1 MTIERGSPTRGHFW
15 PRTVGGVVGLLA
27 LAMTAGGVWLIA
39 LGGSWYYA
47 LAGLALGVA
56 AVQLLRGLRSGAW
69 WYFGT
74 LAATVAWT
82 LWESGLDYWGWIPR
96 DGLLVLLGLAVALC
110 LPRLY
115 PRSPRPLWVGLSA
128 ALALVFVGAFA
139 LVFAPHHVF
148 RSGQA
153 LPGASAAS
161 PAAPGASTGSADVQ
175 PANAPKDGDWAA
187 YGRDN
192 AASRYSPLTQ
202 ITPQNVA
209 KLKQAW
215 VFHTGDLPKQRYGA
229 ETTPL
234 KIGDRLYLCTARN
247 VLIALDAHDGHQLWR
262 YDPKVQAASSPY
274 TAACRGVAYYAAPA
288 APLAASTGGA
298 GDSPITSAAAPAMPT
313 AASSTE
319 TPSTGAD
326 TSHIA
331 AAPGAPGACTDRI
344 IEGTLDG
351 RLIAVSAETGKP
363 CADFGDHGQV
373 DITRGMGETPPGYVA
388 ITSAPTIVRGVVVTG
403 HQVLDGQRRWAPSG
417 VILGYDAVSGK
428 LRWAWDMVH
437 PERSGLPPPGK
448 TFARGTPDMWTTA
461 TGDEQLGLVYIPL
474 GAPAGQYLSSSR
486 RPAENEYSDSLV
498 ALDVSTGKP
507 VWHFQ
512 SQQRGV
518 WDYDLGSQASLM
530 EYPSAGG
537 AVPALVLPTKQG
549 DMYVLDRRTGQPLT
563 GIDHRPVPG
572 GGVEP
577 GQRAAAQP
585 FSRIHT
591 VRKRDLTARDMWGI
605 TPIDQLA
612 CRIEFRQ
619 ADYRGVYTPPSAKQ
633 PWIEYPGYNGGS
645 DWGGVAIDPRRGV
658 IVANYNDIPNYDRM
672 VPRAKA
678 QKAGWKPRDEDD
690 SNNQAGPETT
700 GFAQL
705 DTPYGY
711 TINAGWRMAV
721 TGMPCKEPPYG
732 GIQAVDL
739 KTGKTLWD
747 RPLGTALRNGPFG
760 LSSHLPF
767 TIGTPN
773 NGGSVVTASGL
784 VFVAAATDDLIRA
797 IDLASG
803 KTLWTARLPAGGQ
816 ATPIVYRVDGR
827 EYLVIMAAGHH
838 FMETPEGDALV
849 AFALPR

>member
-1 MTIERGSPTRGHFW
+1 MTIERDG
-15 PRTVGGVVGLLA
+15 RTTGRTWAMAVGAVIGLLA
-27 LAMTAGGVWLIA
+27 LAMTGGGAWLIA

-47 LAGLALGVA
+47 LAGLALLVA
-56 AVQLLRGLRSGAW
+56 AVQLLRGRRSGAW
-69 WYFGT
+69 WYFGV
-74 LAATVAWT
+74 LAATALWT
-82 LWESGLDYWGWIPR
+82 LWEIGLDYWGWIPR
-96 DGLLVLLGLAVALC
+96 DGLLVLLGIAVALC
-110 LPRLY
+110 LPRLE
-115 PRSPRPLWVGLSA
+115 PRTRRPASLGLA
-128 ALALVFVGAFA
+128 AGLALIFVGAFA
-139 LVFAPHHVF
+139 LVFAPHNVYH
-148 RSGQA
+148 SGQP
-153 LPGASAAS
+153 LPASGPVATTAAVGN
-161 PAAPGASTGSADVQ
+161 AAAQ
-175 PANAPKDGDWAA
+175 PANAPADNDWGA

-192 AASRYSPLTQ
+192 AATRYSPLRQ
-202 ITPQNVA
+202 ITPQNVTH
-209 KLKQAW
+209 LKQAW
-215 VFHTGDLPKQRYGA
+215 VFHTGDLPKKRYGA

-234 KIGDRLYLCTARN
+234 KIGNRLYLCTARN
-247 VLIALDAHDGHQLWR
+247 VLIALDARDGHQLWR
-262 YDPKVQAASSPY
+262 YDPKVQTPSIPY
-274 TAACRGVAYYAAPA
+274 TAACRGVAYYATPATAAVPPPA
-288 APLAASTGGA
+288 AAAKPT
-298 GDSPITSAAAPAMPT
+298 DSAAPPPAEP
-313 AASSTE
+313 
-319 TPSTGAD
+319 
-326 TSHIA
+326 SHIA
-331 AAPGAPGACTDRI
+331 AAAGAPGACTQRI

-351 RLIAVSAETGKP
+351 RLIAVDADTGRP
-363 CADFGDHGQV
+363 CAEFGDHGQV

-417 VILGYDAVSGK
+417 VILGYDAVTGQ

-437 PERSGLPPPGK
+437 PERNGLPPPGE

-486 RPAENEYSDSLV
+486 RPAENAYSDSLV
-498 ALDVSTGKP
+498 ALDVATGKP
-507 VWHFQ
+507 AWHFQ

-518 WDYDLGSQASLM
+518 WDYDLGSQASLVDF
-530 EYPSAGG
+530 PAANGT
-537 AVPALVLPTKQG
+537 VPALVLPTKQG

-563 GIDHRPVPG
+563 GIERRPVPG

-577 GQRAAAQP
+577 GQRAATQP
-585 FSRIHT
+585 FSSFHT
-591 VRKRDLTARDMWGI
+591 VRKSDLTARSMWGL
-605 TPIDQLA
+605 TPVDQLA
-612 CRIEFRQ
+612 CRIQFRQ
-619 ADYRGVYTPPSAKQ
+619 ANYRGVYTPPSARR

-645 DWGGVAIDPRRGV
+645 DWGGVAIDPHRGV

-672 VPRAKA
+672 VPRAQA

-690 SNNQAGPETT
+690 SDNKAGPETT

-711 TINAGWRMAV
+711 TINAGWRMVV

-739 KTGKTLWD
+739 KTGRTLWD

-784 VFVAAATDDLIRA
+784 IFVAAATDDLIRA

-849 AFALPR
+849 AYALPR

>member
-1 MTIERGSPTRGHFW
+1 MIERDGRATGRGW
-15 PRTVGGVVGLLA
+15 PITLGVVIGLLA
-27 LAMTAGGVWLIA
+27 LAMIGGGAWLIT

-47 LAGLALGVA
+47 LAGLALLVA
-56 AVQLLRGLRSGAW
+56 AVQLARGLRSGAW
-69 WYFGT
+69 WFFGV
-74 LAATVAWT
+74 LAATVLWT

-96 DGLLVLLGLAVALC
+96 DGLLVLLGIAVALC
-110 LPRLY
+110 LPRLV
-115 PRSPRPLWVGLSA
+115 PHTRRPVWIGLA
-128 ALALVFVGAFA
+128 VVLALVFAGAFA
-139 LVFAPHHVF
+139 LVFAPHNVYH
-148 RSGQA
+148 SGQP
-153 LPGASAAS
+153 LPAAGRVASAAPVIA
-161 PAAPGASTGSADVQ
+161 PAQ
-175 PANAPKDGDWAA
+175 PANAPAAGDWAA
-187 YGRDN
+187 YGRNN
-192 AASRYSPLTQ
+192 AATRYTPLNQ
-202 ITPQNVA
+202 ITPQNVDQ
-209 KLKQAW
+209 LKQAW
-215 VFHTGDLPKQRYGA
+215 VFHTGDLPKKRYGA

-262 YDPKVQAASSPY
+262 YDPKVQTSSIPY
-274 TAACRGVAYYAAPA
+274 TAACRGVAYYATPAVSAEDALATPPGDQAPA
-288 APLAASTGGA
+288 QSASAP
-298 GDSPITSAAAPAMPT
+298 PPVY
-313 AASSTE
+313 
-319 TPSTGAD
+319 

-331 AAPGAPGACTDRI
+331 AAPGAPGACDARI

-351 RLIAVSAETGKP
+351 RLIAVDAATGKP

-373 DITRGMGETPPGYVA
+373 DITRGMGETPAGYVA

-437 PERSGLPPPGK
+437 PERNGLPPPGK

-474 GAPAGQYLSSSR
+474 GAPTGQYLSSSR

-498 ALDVSTGKP
+498 ALDVSTGRP
-507 VWHFQ
+507 AWRFQ
-512 SQQRGV
+512 SQQHGV
-518 WDYDLGSQASLM
+518 WDYDLGSQASLVDF
-530 EYPSAGG
+530 PAAGG
-537 AVPALVLPTKQG
+537 SVPALVLPTKQG

-563 GIDHRPVPG
+563 GIDRRPVPG

-577 GQRAAAQP
+577 DQRAPTQP
-585 FSRIHT
+585 FSRYHT
-591 VRKRDLTARDMWGI
+591 VRKSDLTASNMWGL
-605 TPIDQLA
+605 TPVDQLA
-612 CRIEFRQ
+612 CRIQFRQ
-619 ADYRGVYTPPSAKQ
+619 ADYRGVYTPPTSRR

-645 DWGGVAIDPRRGV
+645 DWGGVAIDPHRGV

-672 VPRAKA
+672 VPRAQA

-690 SNNQAGPETT
+690 SNNKAGPQTT

-711 TINAGWRMAV
+711 TINAGWRLPV
-721 TGMPCKEPPYG
+721 TKMPCKEPPYG
-732 GIQAVDL
+732 GIQAIDL
-739 KTGKTLWD
+739 KTGRTLWD

-784 VFVAAATDDLIRA
+784 IFIAAATDDLIRA

-803 KTLWTARLPAGGQ
+803 KTLWTAKLPAGGQ
-816 ATPIVYRVDGR
+816 ATPIVYRADGR

-838 FMETPEGDALV
+838 FMETPEGDSLV
-849 AFALPR
+849 AYALPQ